1 MMLELGQ
8 GERIERVLSG
18 ETGLSRQDLT
28 AYRREKL
35 VKGEDWRYDK
45 EVILTE
51 QGYGK
56 VRRDLLGED
65 LVEPAGDQ
73 RVRDGQVTKWDFR
86 NSRMVEVDGKYLV
99 RVRNAALWRP
109 DSKGNRMSI
118 SYVVSGDRMYHVG
131 KSPRYPGKW

>member
-1 MMLELGQ
+1 MKLDS
-8 GERIERVLSG
+8 GERIERVLSA

-35 VKGEDWRYDK
+35 VKGIDWRYEK

-51 QGYGK
+51 EGYGK

-65 LVEPAGDQ
+65 STEPAGDQ
-73 RVRDGQVTKWDFR
+73 AVRVGRVTKWDFR

-109 DSKGNRMSI
+109 DSNGNQMLI
-118 SYVVSGDRMYHVG
+118 SYVISGDRMYHVG